1 MFHANR
7 LVSALVLCALLL
19 PLTALALTEPKTE
32 TEYPDEI
39 TVNGQDLVITGVALR
54 EKTFLKVDV
63 YIIASYVK
71 KGAVLGENKAQDILE
86 LEEPK
91 MIRMDLTRGFSNEKL
106 KKAFSDVIDKNYDD
120 KSAFQADVDEF
131 LGLFTADAEDGDRLV
146 FGFCPAEGLK
156 IVLNDEE
163 LGVIDNPAFMKAL
176 WTVWF
181 GEKPADK
188 GMREK
193 LTAAY
198 K

>member
-1 MFHANR
+1 MFTARR
-7 LVSALVLCALLL
+7 LTSALVLCALLL
-19 PLTALALTEPKTE
+19 PLTAQALMEPKTE
-32 TEYPDEI
+32 TEYPDAI

-63 YIIASYVK
+63 YTVASYVK

-91 MIRMDLTRGFSNEKL
+91 LLQMDVTRGFSNEKL
-106 KKAFSDVIDKNYDD
+106 KKAFSEVIDKNYDD
-120 KSAFQADVDEF
+120 KSAFQGAMDEF
-131 LGLFTADAEDGDRLV
+131 LGYFTADAQEGDRLI

-156 IVLNDEE
+156 VVLNGEE
-163 LGVIDNPAFMKAL
+163 LGMIDNPAFMKAL

-181 GEKPADK
+181 GKKPADK
-188 GMREK
+188 KMREN

-198 K
+198 R